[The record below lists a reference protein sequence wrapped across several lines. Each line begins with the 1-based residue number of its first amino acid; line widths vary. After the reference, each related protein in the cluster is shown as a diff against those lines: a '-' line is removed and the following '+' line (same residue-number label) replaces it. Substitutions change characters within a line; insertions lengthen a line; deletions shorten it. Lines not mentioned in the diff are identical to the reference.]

1 MPQQAW
7 MNTRHRQDRSS
18 RYGCHLH
25 SLPNQ
30 SILGRRKRDFDQYG
44 RESGHGARAI
54 GVNPMRADFE
64 ASSTGITWTQA
75 FHPAE
80 ELNADQFVVA
90 TLKPHWHL
98 VVVGVGTTSC
108 GIPTAPGNQLFL

>member
-18 RYGCHLH
+18 RYGCRLH
-25 SLPNQ
+25 SLPNRP
-30 SILGRRKRDFDQYG
+30 ILGRRKRDFDQYG
-44 RESGHGARAI
+44 RRVGTGRGHLE
-54 GVNPMRADFE
+54 VNPMRADFE

-90 TLKPHWHL
+90 TLKP
-98 VVVGVGTTSC
+98 
-108 GIPTAPGNQLFL
+108 N